1 MNSYAC
7 DVAWKATVIERTIV
21 RANNKEEAI
30 KKIKD
35 GDVDDVIDNFIETE
49 EFINADFFQ
58 EDEIDD

>member
-1 MNSYAC
+1 MKSYAC
-7 DVAWKATVIERTIV
+7 DVACKATVIERTIV